1 MPTIPSPLARL
12 FSRSLLA
19 FSPSPSRWLSL
30 SLALS
35 LFACTR
41 TQSLGSAGDP
51 DASAADVA
59 DVADDASAAD
69 VTAADVTDVD
79 GQADRVVRDTGHD
92 VPVDV
97 PMPVD
102 APDDAADGPPDLCL
116 DNGVTYHVGDVIP
129 RGTASCPISCICIAA
144 GVVGRCTGACP
155 VDALPADA
163 SPVADGTSSCVNT
176 FGQVSAG
183 LCCSDTGDFPD
194 TCAVGACS
202 CSPASSHSVNT
213 CVCPSGTCFLPGLGC
228 VGPAG
233 VCTVGDD
240 QSCNDNIGLNAFH
253 GQCVA
258 GGRCI
263 CKLGPGH
270 VAASGK
276 CL

>member
-1 MPTIPSPLARL
+1 
-12 FSRSLLA
+12 
-19 FSPSPSRWLSL
+19 
-30 SLALS
+30 LS

-51 DASAADVA
+51 DASADAAADADAADVA
-59 DVADDASAAD
+59 DVDA
-69 VTAADVTDVD
+69 
-79 GQADRVVRDTGHD
+79 QADRVVRDTGRD

-102 APDDAADGPPDLCL
+102 VRMPVDVPMLADAPADAPDDATDGPPDLCL
-116 DNGVTYHVGDVIP
+116 DNGVAYHVGDVIP

-163 SPVADGTSSCVNT
+163 SPVVDGTSCVNT
-176 FGQVSAG
+176 SGQVSAG

-202 CSPASSHSVNT
+202 CSPANSHTVNT

-263 CKLGPGH
+263 CKLGPGQL
-270 VAASGK
+270 AASGK